1 MSAKPAQANALRRDL
16 PEQQGIKTSP
26 YDTGTNTRDNSEFSV
41 IQANAEDVR
50 LLIASVLAAGDAVMF
65 SCARKGAAYAVTVY
79 HDGIPVKQWAAELD
93 VFEQVVE
100 FFTKIAL
107 QQIPQEVAKRL
118 TLPK

>member
-1 MSAKPAQANALRRDL
+1 MSEKPTQPVTLRRDV
-16 PEQQGIKTSP
+16 PKQPGTKTSP
-26 YDTGTNTRDNSEFSV
+26 YDVGGDTGGSTDFCV
-41 IQANAEDVR
+41 IQADAEDVR

-79 HDGIPVKQWAAELD
+79 HDGIPVKKWAAELE
-93 VFEQVVE
+93 VFEEIVD

-107 QQIPQEVAKRL
+107 QQIPQDIARRL